1 VAVIKVR
8 VSEETLAQLQML
20 AAVEG
25 KSVDE
30 MAEAALRMASRSES
44 GRTSLAMD
52 VNVIVR
58 LGA

>member
-8 VSEETLAQLQML
+8 VSEETLAELQMV

-30 MAEAALRMASRSES
+30 MAEAALRMGLEERIWQDLLSY
-44 GRTSLAMD
+44 GRD
-52 VNVIVR
+52 VVVR